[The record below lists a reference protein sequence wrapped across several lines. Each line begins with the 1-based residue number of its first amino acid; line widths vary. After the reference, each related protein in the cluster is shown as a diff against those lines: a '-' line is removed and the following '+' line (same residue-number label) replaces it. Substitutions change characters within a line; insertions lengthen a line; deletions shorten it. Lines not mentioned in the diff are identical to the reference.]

1 MSQVMV
7 ERKPLGAVA
16 RMGVVA
22 GMHVA
27 IIYVVANSL
36 GLVPS
41 LVTPAPIILTD
52 TPEPVVVEDRPVV
65 VDYRPQD
72 PMINVVEPEQLPP
85 IADEPR
91 DDTIVARALPPDGLP
106 DTSVS
111 RTVRETVLGVR
122 SDARHP
128 LTQPAYPASM
138 IRGNNEGVVDV
149 EVFVQPNGRVADARI
164 VKSSGFEAFDR
175 ATMEEA
181 RRRWRLLPASRDGV
195 PYAQWHTVR
204 VVFKLEN
211 R

>member
-1 MSQVMV
+1 MV
-7 ERKPLGAVA
+7 ERKPLGALA
-16 RMGVVA
+16 RMGIVA

-27 IIYVVANSL
+27 IVYVVANSL

-41 LVTPAPIILTD
+41 LITPQPIEAVVLDEPPVPVDPAPRI
-52 TPEPVVVEDRPVV
+52 
-65 VDYRPQD
+65 DYRPDD
-72 PMINVVEPEQLPP
+72 PVILMTRPEELPLVDDPIETVRAVE
-85 IADEPR
+85 
-91 DDTIVARALPPDGLP
+91 VPPDGIP
-106 DTSVS
+106 DTSIS
-111 RTVRETVLGVR
+111 RPPRATLSAVR
-122 SDARHP
+122 SDPRHP

-138 IRGNNEGVVDV
+138 IRANNEGVVDV

-175 ATMEEA
+175 ATIDEA
-181 RRRWRLLPASRDGV
+181 RRRWRLLPATRDGA

>member
-1 MSQVMV
+1 MSQVMA
-7 ERKPLGAVA
+7 ERKPLGALA
-16 RMGVVA
+16 RMGIVA

-27 IIYVVANSL
+27 IVYVVANSL

-41 LVTPAPIILTD
+41 IVTPPVIETTVLN
-52 TPEPVVVEDRPVV
+52 EPVVEDPLPPVVFEPQRPVITMA
-65 VDYRPQD
+65 RPD
-72 PMINVVEPEQLPP
+72 ELPP
-85 IADEPR
+85 IFDEPR
-91 DDTIVARALPPDGLP
+91 EEVISGVVATPDGIP
-106 DTSVS
+106 DTTIS
-111 RTVRETVLGVR
+111 RPRETLLGVR
-122 SDARHP
+122 SDPRRP

-175 ATMEEA
+175 ATLDEA
-181 RRRWRLLPASRDGV
+181 RRRWRLLPATRDGT